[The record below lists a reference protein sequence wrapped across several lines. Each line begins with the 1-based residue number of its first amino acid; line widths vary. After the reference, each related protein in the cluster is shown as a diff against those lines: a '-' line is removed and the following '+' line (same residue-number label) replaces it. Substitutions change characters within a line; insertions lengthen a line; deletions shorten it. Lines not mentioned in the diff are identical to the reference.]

1 MLKFTYTNN
10 NVHLEV
16 LPETLSEWISARVM
30 FCVYSSNP
38 IFVTPETASLLISAD
53 INTFNYLDQALDQE
67 IIEVVQVNDEDIEII
82 LKGVWVTS
90 NLDSDDGI
98 FVTTMSYET
107 EFFLSQIFLEEQN
120 LSCKY

>member
-1 MLKFTYTNN
+1 MLKFAYTNN

-53 INTFNYLDQALDQE
+53 TNTFNYLDQALDQE
-67 IIEVVQVNDEDIEII
+67 IIEVVQVNDEDIEVI

-90 NLDSDDGI
+90 NVDSEDGI
-98 FVTTMSYET
+98 FVTTMSYDT

-120 LSCKY
+120 LSYKY